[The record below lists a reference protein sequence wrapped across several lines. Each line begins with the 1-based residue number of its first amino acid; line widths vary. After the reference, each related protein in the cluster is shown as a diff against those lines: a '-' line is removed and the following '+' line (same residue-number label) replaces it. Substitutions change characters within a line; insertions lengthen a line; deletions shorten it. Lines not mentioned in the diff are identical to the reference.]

1 MNHLKPNPH
10 GIDYAI
16 ELLQK
21 PLYEELSALGSVQ
34 GYGRVY
40 KNKKETGYSLE
51 ALNGSEYTDVLGG
64 EDSRFF
70 FFMHN
75 DLNGDTNVGVKI
87 DIVFMVKLTDFFS
100 DPIRRDEEFRTIVS
114 KLIQRSKFKLQKTVI
129 GMEYIEELTRQIYQ
143 RVTSSGNLAFF
154 DMHPYHAVTFQTEVF
169 YNRKA

>member
-1 MNHLKPNPH
+1 MNHLKPDPT
-10 GIDYAI
+10 GVDYAI

-21 PLYEELSALGSVQ
+21 PLYAELSAMNPNLI

-40 KNKKETGYSLE
+40 KNKRDGNFSLE
-51 ALNGSEYTDVLGG
+51 ALTRNEYVDVLGG

-75 DLNGDTNVGVKI
+75 DLDGDTNVAVKVDVI
-87 DIVFMVKLTDFFS
+87 CMVKLTDFFN

-114 KLIQRSKFKLQKTVI
+114 KLIQKSKFKMLKTVI
-129 GMEYIEELTRQIYQ
+129 GMEYIESLISQNYQ
-143 RVTSSGNLAFF
+143 KANLSFA
-154 DMHPYHAVTFQTEVF
+154 DMHPFHAVTFQTEVY